1 MNRRKFLGTSAAAVG
16 LMILKSKTA
25 FGYEANSAVRYGL
38 LGCGNRG
45 TTVATSFAKNTDA
58 RIVALADIFP
68 DQLTKAK
75 THFDEV
81 NAGLGHAAVDPK
93 LMFHG
98 HSAFQQLAAS
108 PDVDAIQIST
118 PPFFHVEHLD
128 EVVSAGKHAYC
139 EKPVGVDIAQ
149 TVRALEIAKRVDGK
163 VSIDVGFQIRSA
175 PPFAEI
181 VRRIHGGDIGKI
193 ASISAHYN
201 SPASS
206 YPDRSG
212 MSADERRLRDWLW
225 DRTLSGDILL
235 EQNIHVIDVCNWIV
249 GTHPVSAVGKSSRM
263 VVQNFGNTSDNY
275 EVIFTYPGGV
285 QLSFTSTQ
293 FGTNGFFDVA
303 ERIFGSAGVADAP
316 YSGPMQISGQKPW
329 TWVDDTPA
337 NSAPGKFAA
346 DGAFTNNL
354 RLADAMKDR
363 GFIQSITSGRFHNQI
378 ADGVSSAQS
387 CMLGRKAA
395 ETGREVTWDGLL
407 QNSEGYVL
415 GMDITQ
421 FK

>member
-1 MNRRKFLGTSAAAVG
+1 MNRRTFLGSSAAAVG
-16 LMILKSKTA
+16 LLILKSKTA
-25 FGYEANSAVRYGL
+25 FGYEANSAVRYAL
-38 LGCGNRG
+38 LGCGKRG

-68 DQLTKAK
+68 DQLAKAK

-81 NAGLGHAAVDPK
+81 NAGLGQPVIDPK
-93 LMFHG
+93 LMFRG
-98 HSAFQQLAAS
+98 YTAFQQLAAS

-128 EVVSAGKHAYC
+128 GVVSAGKHAYC

-175 PPFAEI
+175 PPFVEI
-181 VRRIHGGDIGKI
+181 VRRIHAGDIGKI

-212 MSADERRLRDWLW
+212 MPTDERRLRDWLW

-235 EQNIHVIDVCNWIV
+235 EQNIHVIDVCNWII
-249 GTHPVSAVGKSSRM
+249 GTHPTSAVGRSSRM

-275 EVIFTYPGGV
+275 QVIFTYPGGV
-285 QLSFTSTQ
+285 ELSFSSTQ

-303 ERIFGSAGVADAP
+303 ERIFGSTGVADAP
-316 YSGPMQISGQKPW
+316 YSGALQISGQNPW
-329 TWVDDTPA
+329 TWVDDAPA
-337 NSAPGKFAA
+337 KSAPGKFAA
-346 DGAFTNNL
+346 DGAFTDNL
-354 RLADAMKDR
+354 RLADTMKDR
-363 GFIQSITSGRFHNQI
+363 GFIQSITSGKFHNQI
-378 ADGVSSAQS
+378 ADGVSSARS

-395 ETGREVTWDGLL
+395 ETGQAVAWDGLQ
-407 QNSEGYVL
+407 QNSEVYSL